1 MLPLYLEKHNPNS
14 LKERSEKLKELQREC
29 RLCPN
34 ECLSKR
40 SEGETG
46 LCNSTDDLIIS
57 SAGPHFGEEPPL
69 VGLYGSGTIFL
80 THCNLSCLYCQNYDI
95 SHLGYGEK
103 ITIEELANTMI
114 DLQNRGCHNINFV
127 TPIHFTP
134 QIVEALIEAINKGL
148 EVPLVYNCSGYESVE
163 TLKLLDGIIDIYM
176 PDIKYSENE
185 TAETYSGIKNYWDVV
200 KDAISEMHNQVGD
213 LKLNKRDISQR
224 GLLIRHL
231 ILPNDL
237 AGSKKVI
244 DFIAENIS
252 TDTYLNIMDQYHP
265 AYNSSNYP
273 KLNRRVTKKEYN
285 DVIEYAKSKGL
296 KIYE

>member
-14 LKERSEKLKELQREC
+14 LKERLKRLKELQSEC

-40 SEGETG
+40 NEGEIG
-46 LCNSTDDLIIS
+46 LCNSTKDLIIS

-80 THCNLSCLYCQNYDI
+80 THCNLNCVYCQNYDI
-95 SHLGYGEK
+95 SHLGYGDK
-103 ITIEELANTMI
+103 ITIDELAHTMI
-114 DLQNRGCHNINFV
+114 ALQNRGCHNINFV
-127 TPIHFTP
+127 TPTHYTP
-134 QIVEALIEAINKGL
+134 QIVEALIEAIEKGL
-148 EVPLVYNCSGYESVE
+148 EIPVVYNCGGYESVE

-185 TAETYSGIKNYWDVV
+185 TAEKHSGIKNYWDVV
-200 KDAISEMHNQVGD
+200 KDSVKEMHKQVGD
-213 LKLNKRDISQR
+213 LKISRRGTAQR

-231 ILPNDL
+231 VLPNNL

-252 TDTYLNIMDQYHP
+252 TETYLNIMDQYHP
-265 AYNSSNYP
+265 SYKSNQH
-273 KLNRRVTKKEYN
+273 LILDRRITPNEFN
-285 DVIEYAKSKGL
+285 DVVKYAKTKGF